1 MELIREGHLLRP
13 PPDTPQYIVDLLI
26 WCWKSQEGDRITFAQ
41 INERLKL
48 AIRRI
53 ASASPPT
60 VAAAAAAAVLLPTAH
75 IQQPQTV
82 RLHYAEINT
91 TNSPAHAAAAPAV
104 EPITTCS

>member
-53 ASASPPT
+53 ASASPST
-60 VAAAAAAAVLLPTAH
+60 VAAAAVLLPTAH